1 MARKIR
7 LQYADALYHVINRGN
22 YRLDI
27 FSTEETKRAF
37 ELCLFEG
44 CTKAEWKLHAFV
56 IMSNHYHLAI
66 ETPQANLVEGMQWL
80 QGTFANRFNR
90 FRRENGH
97 VFQGRYKAIV
107 VEDYDGMSAVAHYIH
122 LNPVRAKL
130 TGVETLSDY
139 RFSSYAYLDRKRPD
153 FLELAHCL
161 RAAGGLD
168 DTRRGH
174 QSYRAFLDW
183 LAEDETMQKE
193 LKFDSMCRGWVLGSR
208 NFKRAL
214 ITDYEK
220 ELSSMDL
227 GENEAKELRELS
239 WEKLLVACQQQLEN
253 WGLVS
258 DLKRK
263 SAPWKIALAAFL
275 KTFSTASNPW
285 IASRLGIGHP
295 DALSRY
301 VAEMR
306 TGQREN
312 ARALFNR
319 ISESRV

>member
-1 MARKIR
+1 MSRKVR
-7 LQYADALYHVINRGN
+7 LQYENALYHVINRGN

-27 FSTEETKRAF
+27 FSTEGAKRAF
-37 ELCLFEG
+37 EHCLFEA

-56 IMSNHYHLAI
+56 IMSNHYHFAI

-80 QGTFANRFNR
+80 QSTFANRFNR

-97 VFQGRYKAIV
+97 VFQGRYKAII
-107 VEDYDGMSAVAHYIH
+107 VEDYDGMGAVAHYIH

-130 TGVETLSDY
+130 TGVDTLSNY
-139 RFSSYAYLDRKRPD
+139 RFSSYAYLNRKRPD

-161 RAAGGLD
+161 QAAGGLN
-168 DTRRGH
+168 DTKRGH
-174 QSYRAFLDW
+174 QSYKAFLDW

-193 LKFDSMCRGWVLGSR
+193 LKFDSMCRGWALGSKD
-208 NFKRAL
+208 FKRAL
-214 ITDYEK
+214 ITEHK
-220 ELSSMDL
+220 EELSSMDL
-227 GENEAKELRELS
+227 GENEVRELRELS
-239 WEKLLVACQQQLEN
+239 WEKLSAARQQQLET
-253 WGLVS
+253 WGLVL
-258 DLKRK
+258 DLKCK

-306 TGQREN
+306 AGRRPDAQ
-312 ARALFNR
+312 AIFKR